1 MLFIMS
7 ALCFTV
13 HINNGPLMGFY
24 ILVILRILT
33 MYILY
38 VQLYCT
44 YSSRNSI
51 LFSATASERGP
62 PIPHAT
68 AVLKFDCTKSSA
80 DCGERGARA
89 LM

>member
-1 MLFIMS
+1 MRFIMS
-7 ALCFTV
+7 AFCFTV
-13 HINNGPLMGFY
+13 RINNGPLMGFY
-24 ILVILRILT
+24 ILVVLT
-33 MYILY
+33 ILY

-51 LFSATASERGP
+51 IFRATALERGP

-68 AVLKFDCTKSSA
+68 AVLKLDCTKSSA